1 MSNFRTKSIYLTQLW
16 SPDEMKRD
24 EAGFSTEPQS
34 ESSVD
39 AEARR
44 MKMVGSRFLILK
56 TVGFTPST
64 NMELKK

>member
-1 MSNFRTKSIYLTQLW
+1 
-16 SPDEMKRD
+16 MKRD
-24 EAGFSTEPQS
+24 ETGFSTEPQS